1 MEKTSIRKKV
11 QGTID
16 RSATASSRASRLP
29 SGSILCSKTIMID
42 NEYYD
47 REAASWWSATDGPL
61 KMIRYTMNPLR
72 SAYVK
77 RILAGIGYD
86 NEGKCVLDVGCG
98 GGFLAE
104 EAAKY
109 GLETTGI
116 DPSKASLVEARA
128 NAKSSGLD
136 IDYHEGFGEDL
147 PFEDETFDIVFCCDV
162 FEHVKDFPKVIEEI
176 GRVLKPGGL
185 IFFETINKTILSYFV
200 VIFVLQNWSFT
211 RVIPRNIHSWNL
223 FVRPSKLKKKLGA
236 QGIETKDLRG
246 VMPGWNLPKIIL
258 GLHRKANEEITF
270 DELCKVFKCRETRYK
285 GLCYIGY
292 AEKRKRTI

>member
-1 MEKTSIRKKV
+1 MPAVVAPFPPIGYHGIAGR
-11 QGTID
+11 
-16 RSATASSRASRLP
+16 
-29 SGSILCSKTIMID
+29 IMID
-42 NEYYD
+42 NDYYN
-47 REAASWWSATDGPL
+47 REAASWWSDTEGPL
-61 KMIRYTMNPLR
+61 MMIRYTMNPLR

-86 NEGKCVLDVGCG
+86 NKGKRVLDVGCG

-109 GLETTGI
+109 GFETTGI
-116 DPSKASLVEARA
+116 DPSKPSLNEARKHA
-128 NAKSSGLD
+128 EMAGLA
-136 IDYHEGFGEDL
+136 IDYHEGFGENL

-176 GRVLKPGGL
+176 ARVLKPGGIL
-185 IFFETINKTILSYFV
+185 FLETINKTLLSYFV

-211 RVIPRNIHSWNL
+211 RVIPKNIHSWDL
-223 FVRPSKLKKKLGA
+223 FVRPSKLKKELA
-236 QGIETKDLRG
+236 ALGIETKDLKG

-258 GLHRKANEEITF
+258 GLHRKANKEITF
-270 DELCKVFKCRETRYK
+270 DELCKLFKCRETIYT

-292 AEKRKRTI
+292 AVKNSRPV